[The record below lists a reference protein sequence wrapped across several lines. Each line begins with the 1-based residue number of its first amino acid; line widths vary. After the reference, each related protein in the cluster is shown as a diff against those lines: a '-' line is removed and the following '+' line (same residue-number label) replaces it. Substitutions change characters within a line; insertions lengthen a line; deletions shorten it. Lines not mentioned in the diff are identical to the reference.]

1 MTAHK
6 PKKLVCTKCGCDFTG
21 CRQALYCPKCR
32 ENRNLERAKERQ
44 RRVSESMTEE
54 EKERERREDRERY
67 AARRKASR
75 YLPRLD
81 LYAKFVKA
89 LPGADDDARLFV
101 GRILP
106 LGAIKRAA
114 PGFFPDGLLIRLEAK
129 DETYTIKGGVLVKY
143 QEGAANA

>member
-1 MTAHK
+1 
-6 PKKLVCTKCGCDFTG
+6 
-21 CRQALYCPKCR
+21 
-32 ENRNLERAKERQ
+32 LERAKERQ
-44 RRVSESMTEE
+44 RRVSKSMTEE
-54 EKERERREDRERY
+54 EKERKRREDRERY
-67 AARRKASR
+67 AARRKSSR